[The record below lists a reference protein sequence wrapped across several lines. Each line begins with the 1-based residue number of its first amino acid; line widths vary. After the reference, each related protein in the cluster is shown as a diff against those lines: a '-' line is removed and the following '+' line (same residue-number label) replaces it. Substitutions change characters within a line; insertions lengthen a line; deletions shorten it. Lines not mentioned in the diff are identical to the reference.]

1 MTLKITCESRSANAS
16 VNWMADKVSILA
28 LAGSIAIFSPIAFRA
43 KLFASGSSETGLA
56 LAPPVHGVAGGV
68 VVAVALV
75 RATGPKGAHRAGHVT
90 LGPMPA
96 PGTSTFSIDMIT
108 LK

>member
-1 MTLKITCESRSANAS
+1 
-16 VNWMADKVSILA
+16 MADKVSILA

-75 RATGPKGAHRAGHVT
+75 
-90 LGPMPA
+90 
-96 PGTSTFSIDMIT
+96 
-108 LK
+108 